1 MLNIDRP
8 SLCIFLMENVALRG
22 IIRLEVLAPGFE
34 PGSTG

>member
-8 SLCIFLMENVALRG
+8 SVCIFLMENGTLGG
-22 IIRLEVLAPGFE
+22 INQLEVLAPGFE